1 MNNWTLSTLMSEM
14 IKTRANKVGTPR
26 REVWASEIGMP
37 YLDRYMD
44 MTSVPYTN
52 LPDSKALL
60 NFFLGEQLE
69 TGLKSILEGLGI
81 AFTDNERVEYQIK
94 DYLPVIA
101 KPDLIVEV
109 DNWDR
114 VKQDLTEKAKA
125 LPEDKYKERE
135 LEKLRNQYKVIENF
149 QTNYPAGLHKTIFE
163 IKSTNSYAFKNI
175 KREGAKLHHELQLLT
190 YLKAY
195 NLPEGH
201 IIYVNK
207 EFGDMN
213 EFVIRADNERL
224 NELWEIDIQTMSFYI
239 KNNIQPELE
248 FYASDWR
255 YKYSKY
261 YDLLYKELYE
271 REKTND

>member
-26 REVWASEIGMP
+26 QEVWASEIGMP

-44 MTSVPYTN
+44 MTGVPYTN

-81 AFTDNERVEYQIK
+81 AFTDNERVEYKTK

-109 DNWDR
+109 SDWNK
-114 VKQDLTEKAKA
+114 VKNDLADKASK
-125 LPEDKYKERE
+125 LPEDKYKDRE

-149 QTNYPAGLHKTIFE
+149 QTKYPAGLPKTIFE

-224 NELWEIDIQTMSFYI
+224 NELWEIDIETMSFYI

-271 REKTND
+271 REKTNE

>member
-44 MTSVPYTN
+44 MTGVPYTN
-52 LPDSKALL
+52 LPDSEALL
-60 NFFLGEQLE
+60 NFFLVYELV
-69 TGLKSILEGLGI
+69 TCLISILYCLCI
-81 AFTDNERVEYQIK
+81 AFIVFERVEYQIK

-125 LPEDKYKERE
+125 LPDDKYKERE

-149 QTNYPAGLHKTIFE
+149 QTNYPAGLPKTIFE
-163 IKSTNSYAFKNI
+163 IKSTNSYAFKNT
-175 KREGAKLHHELQLLT
+175 KREGANQT
-190 YLKAY
+190 Q
-195 NLPEGH
+195 
-201 IIYVNK
+201 
-207 EFGDMN
+207 
-213 EFVIRADNERL
+213 
-224 NELWEIDIQTMSFYI
+224 IQAFPVWD
-239 KNNIQPELE
+239 Q
-248 FYASDWR
+248 
-255 YKYSKY
+255 
-261 YDLLYKELYE
+261 
-271 REKTND
+271 